1 MQNEPIRLILVDDHA
16 VMRSGLANML
26 NARSDFVVVAEFETG
41 EDAVRD
47 FQTHAGDIIL
57 LDVMLSGMDGI
68 ACLQQIRRINK
79 DIAVLML
86 SSSKKE
92 HDMFRA
98 MEAGANGYIAKSAQ
112 PETLMQAIRTVSLG
126 SIYLENGIRSRLQVY
141 QASQLTPR
149 EGEVLALLRH
159 GKTNQEIGETLGI
172 SGRTAKAH
180 VAAIMLKFEARDR
193 VEAVTRGFELG
204 LLRS

>member
-159 GKTNQEIGETLGI
+159 GKTNQEIGET
-172 SGRTAKAH
+172 
-180 VAAIMLKFEARDR
+180 
-193 VEAVTRGFELG
+193 RG
-204 LLRS
+204 